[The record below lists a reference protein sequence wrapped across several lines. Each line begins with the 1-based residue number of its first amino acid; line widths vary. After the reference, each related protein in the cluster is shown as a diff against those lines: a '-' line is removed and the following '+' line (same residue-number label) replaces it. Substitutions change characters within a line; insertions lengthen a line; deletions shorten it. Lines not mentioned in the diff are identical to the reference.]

1 MEIIS
6 KSIGKIRRGI
16 LFVWEFVV
24 LRNIYE
30 ITYRL
35 NSPKL
40 SALILVLLTKRLNS
54 KKKYRVLC
62 LGRSQFKDDV
72 RALATYGNRIQY
84 LYFHKLLLGKIVRHM
99 IPFSFDPTIIPEY
112 IKGSKYAK
120 IYGEDDGITYHID
133 PKYDKGKQKVNNYM
147 SKMFPLLKKL
157 LRFDAVMSGNYIY
170 VDQQEFF
177 SICEKNMIPA
187 IILLKEGYASFYEE
201 DHTYLGLTEKSC
213 RFIGSKMLVINDN
226 VKRWGIKYIPG
237 LEEKKV
243 TSVGIPRFDFYKNP
257 IRRHLKQVT
266 FFGFNAEYFGNWD
279 EIEDDIKKFNKIN
292 DIIEQYYENAIRFA
306 VEHPDFK
313 VIIKLKNPAQRYK
326 ETPLKV
332 FNKFHESNISNLEIS
347 DQFITEKLIL
357 DSRVILGYNTSVLIE
372 AMMVN
377 KTIISPDFG
386 DLKNRDDFIN
396 HPNLIIR
403 TNEYEEIEKICIN
416 YKDHMITEDKEKRE
430 LIENLI
436 FNSDGKSTQRVEK
449 AIIDTIEE
457 KR

>member
-1 MEIIS
+1 
-6 KSIGKIRRGI
+6 
-16 LFVWEFVV
+16 
-24 LRNIYE
+24 
-30 ITYRL
+30 
-35 NSPKL
+35 
-40 SALILVLLTKRLNS
+40 
-54 KKKYRVLC
+54 
-62 LGRSQFKDDV
+62 
-72 RALATYGNRIQY
+72 
-84 LYFHKLLLGKIVRHM
+84 M

-112 IKGSKYAK
+112 KKGSKYAK
-120 IYGEDDGITYHID
+120 VYGEDDGITYHID

-170 VDQQEFF
+170 IDQQEFF

-187 IILLKEGYASFYEE
+187 IILLKEGYGSFYDE
-201 DHTYLGLTEKSC
+201 DHTYLGLTEKNC

-237 LEEKKV
+237 LEEKNV

-266 FFGFNAEYFGNWD
+266 FFGFNTEYFGNWD

-416 YKDHMITEDKEKRE
+416 YKDYMITEDKEKRE

-457 KR
+457 RR